1 MNDISKI
8 MLICVIGM
16 IISIICSYL
25 VDWTVNRNMF
35 TMISLWFMFLYLGL
49 LVGKELTEKEM

>member
-16 IISIICSYL
+16 GISLICSYL

-35 TMISLWFMFLYLGL
+35 SMISMWFMFLYLGL
-49 LVGKELTEKEM
+49 LAGEELREKER

>member
-16 IISIICSYL
+16 SISVICSYL

>member
-1 MNDISKI
+1 MNNISKI

-25 VDWTVNRNMF
+25 IDWTVNRNMF
-35 TMISLWFMFLYLGL
+35 TMISVWFMFLYLGL
-49 LVGKELTEKEM
+49 LVGKELREKER

>member
-8 MLICVIGM
+8 MLICAIGM
-16 IISIICSYL
+16 GISVICSYL

-35 TMISLWFMFLYLGL
+35 NMISTWFMFLYLGL
-49 LVGKELTEKEM
+49 LAGKELREKER